1 MFGLMRRAKHE
12 DVVLGM
18 QCDLQY
24 QQQRN
29 EILQERIRRGEDY
42 RARLERER
50 DSLKGKNRELVHKL
64 DSAQA
69 ALDEERSQVE
79 KLRMMIREQQLLIG
93 SFEANWAARN
103 EREESA

>member
-1 MFGLMRRAKHE
+1 MFGLMTEKEHKSLMLDMECELVNKVKLTEA
-12 DVVLGM
+12 
-18 QCDLQY
+18 
-24 QQQRN
+24 
-29 EILQERIRRGEDY
+29 LQERIRRGEDY

-69 ALDEERSQVE
+69 ALDAERSQAE
-79 KLRMMIREQQLLIG
+79 KLRMKIREQQLLIG

-103 EREESA
+103 EKEESA